1 MFLQSVPQN
10 VFILCLTHLCKV
22 LFKIVLSYHQLLRWH
37 QNAEYDADSEELTI
51 ENNMSQQKL
60 DHNLIKIWDDVQ
72 RKVSSLLMNADL
84 AYYKFDQFVQVLR
97 LVHR

>member
-1 MFLQSVPQN
+1 MLQSVAQE
-10 VFILCLTHLCKV
+10 VFIQCLIHLCKV

-37 QNAEYDADSEELTI
+37 QNVEFDADSENFNL
-51 ENNMSQQKL
+51 ENNLSKQKL

-72 RKVSSLLMNADL
+72 RKVSSLLLNADL
-84 AYYKFDQFVQVLR
+84 SDYKFDQFVQVLR